1 MSVAI
6 RTLWVLSALSV
17 KKTVGTVFNSSF
29 THPKGEM
36 WSRTNCKSSS
46 SLLLQVPGDQ
56 VQTKSEADDNLLL
69 FYRNVILSNVVVQSE
84 TAN

>member
-6 RTLWVLSALSV
+6 RTVLLHTQRVRCGHGLMAL
-17 KKTVGTVFNSSF
+17 
-29 THPKGEM
+29 
-36 WSRTNCKSSS
+36 
-46 SLLLQVPGDQ
+46 LLLQVPGDQ

-84 TAN
+84 TTN